1 MMAHFSAKNEM
12 ANYLAPNT
20 DNQTSAKISV
30 SDTFPPYKLSTAKKL
45 GEFKEKTILR
55 QSKEYV

>member
-20 DNQTSAKISV
+20 DNQTSAKISA
-30 SDTFPPYKLSTAKKL
+30 SDTFSPYKLSTAKKL
-45 GEFKEKTILR
+45 GEFKEKHNIETI
-55 QSKEYV
+55 